1 MVTVSASL
9 IIIIRVHFPLTA
21 SCRRGPA
28 LCDLAEDVPAPG
40 KVPPERGLGLSR
52 QHPADSFRLFLC
64 FLFFFLSMNNVG
76 ERANT
81 IYRRSGS
88 SAEPSPLPAAEK
100 IERADSRLALLLT
113 ETRRAAAKALK
124 KRVREERRVC
134 DGVGG
139 AQASNRRAAGRGRGQ
154 FHGGR
159 REICFFSCDC
169 YQAQRI

>member
-1 MVTVSASL
+1 
-9 IIIIRVHFPLTA
+9 
-21 SCRRGPA
+21 
-28 LCDLAEDVPAPG
+28 
-40 KVPPERGLGLSR
+40 
-52 QHPADSFRLFLC
+52 
-64 FLFFFLSMNNVG
+64 MNNVG

-88 SAEPSPLPAAEK
+88 SAEPSSLPAAEK

-139 AQASNRRAAGRGRGQ
+139 GRKRRIDERQDMAAANSTAGGEKYVSSVATVIRRSAS
-154 FHGGR
+154 
-159 REICFFSCDC
+159 E
-169 YQAQRI
+169 